1 MTKAK
6 SGLREMPATDYD
18 HNKQNLQVH
27 YIQQKCIINHMP
39 ASQNMVYFQNTPRFI
54 VDYSAQISGFWI

>member
-54 VDYSAQISGFWI
+54 VSR